1 MHDLLNQIVGDPWGR
16 QLLQY
21 ATTEG
26 LVRAG
31 MSLLVIAR
39 LVGCLGVGVLLG
51 RTLLTWQVR
60 VGLIVL
66 LTLVVVPTLPL
77 TRETVSSVQWVGHE
91 IEAPRGVR
99 QPQGLLHGESD
110 PASSVMPS
118 SAHAVSALGSLLESP
133 IDFVAVLLCELVLGA
148 ALGLG
153 LAIVLSGLKL
163 AGEWLDRHTGLGMGG
178 VLNPELLSEGSV
190 SAEMLLMFG
199 IATLLLMEPVSG
211 HLLFARTILE
221 TFHTLPVAAASHW
234 PSLFDLLCCVMRQSL
249 VLGLR
254 VALPLAVA
262 MSLIDLTFGFVS
274 RSSRWSLLPTL
285 TALRAAAAL
294 LILSATLPGMAES
307 VTTTALESIRLAREC
322 LLSGEVA
329 P

>member
-1 MHDLLNQIVGDPWGR
+1 M
-16 QLLQY
+16 LQY

-153 LAIVLSGLKL
+153 LAIVMSGLKL
-163 AGEWLDRHTGLGMGG
+163 AGEWLDR
-178 VLNPELLSEGSV
+178 PK
-190 SAEMLLMFG
+190 
-199 IATLLLMEPVSG
+199 
-211 HLLFARTILE
+211 
-221 TFHTLPVAAASHW
+221 
-234 PSLFDLLCCVMRQSL
+234 
-249 VLGLR
+249 
-254 VALPLAVA
+254 
-262 MSLIDLTFGFVS
+262 
-274 RSSRWSLLPTL
+274 
-285 TALRAAAAL
+285 RA
-294 LILSATLPGMAES
+294 
-307 VTTTALESIRLAREC
+307 
-322 LLSGEVA
+322 
-329 P
+329 